1 MKKILF
7 NLCLVLLASLGYSQE
22 NLKTVFGTVSDDFGV
37 LKDVDISIPGKDQG
51 VVSDAAGKYTIQAQE
66 GDVLVFSH
74 MGMMS
79 QEIPVED
86 VTRVLNITMYPK
98 VEQLKNVTVTQNML
112 KNQQE
117 LAIAYKSN
125 PKIIRTAFG
134 YWDGDAT
141 SFQLRT
147 IDKKEINTGAMDIAT
162 VIQSRFPAIKIQR
175 NLLETQV
182 FLRIVGSLNSSPAGY
197 DIDGLLTKQFPSYLD
212 PQNIERIG
220 LVTSFSALTRYGT
233 FGAGGIIVIN
243 TKTANFQPKDENGQ
257 IIDMARRKD
266 NIYTTTVL
274 GEDTQKQNQPD
285 YLQQWYA
292 ANSEA
297 QAKGMY
303 NDLASKYIGSY
314 IYFLDAYDY
323 FVSQWKDQTFAD
335 SIITDNWAQFA
346 DNPVAL
352 KSLAFLYQAQGELEK
367 ANTLYK
373 EVFILRPNY
382 AQSYLDLA
390 DSYREI
396 GDYQKAAGIYAR
408 YGYLSEE
415 GFLNDTQK
423 VFTQMIDREL
433 NNLIA
438 LKGRDLLSKRDLKKL
453 TLDEYFEGTRLVFEW
468 ADSEAEFELQFVN
481 PQNRYFEWKHSLRDN
496 ADRIKDEKSIGYAT
510 EEYLIDDALKGNWQ
524 VNINYL
530 GNKSLTPT
538 YLKATIYHNY
548 GSPGQ
553 SKETKVFKL
562 SLKNVTQRLFSVN
575 NGDGVVS
582 R

>member
-1 MKKILF
+1 
-7 NLCLVLLASLGYSQE
+7 VASIGFSQE
-22 NLKTVFGTVSDDFGV
+22 NLKTVFGTVSDDFGL
-37 LKDVDISIPGKDQG
+37 LKDVDISVQGKDEG
-51 VVSDAAGKYTIQAQE
+51 VVSDAEGKYKIRVQK

-147 IDKKEINTGAMDIAT
+147 IEKKDINTGAADLAT

-175 NLLETQV
+175 NPLETQV
-182 FLRIVGSLNSSPAGY
+182 FLRIVGSLTSSPAGY

-243 TKTANFQPKDENGQ
+243 TKAANFQPKDENGQ
-257 IIDMARRKD
+257 ILDMARRKD
-266 NIYTTTVL
+266 NIYTNTVL
-274 GEDTQKQNQPD
+274 GEDSQKQNQPD
-285 YLQQWYA
+285 YLQQFFA

-297 QAKGMY
+297 QAMDVYK
-303 NDLASKYIGSY
+303 NFATKYIGSY
-314 IYFLDAYDY
+314 VYFLEAYNF
-323 FVSQWKDQTFAD
+323 FVSEWKDQNFAD
-335 SIITDNWAQFA
+335 SIIADNWPQFA

-352 KSLAFLYQAQGELEK
+352 KSLAFIYQAGGQFEK
-367 ANTLYK
+367 ANALFK

-396 GDYQKAAGIYAR
+396 GAYQKAAGIYAR

-423 VFTQMIDREL
+423 VFTQMMDREL
-433 NNLIA
+433 NNLIT
-438 LKGRDLLSKRDLKKL
+438 LKGRDLLSKRDLKQL

-481 PQNRYFEWKHSLRDN
+481 PQNRYFDWKHSLRDN
-496 ADRIKDEKSIGYAT
+496 ADRIKDEKAIGYTT
-510 EEYLIDDALKGNWQ
+510 EEYLIDDSIKGNWQ

-548 GSPGQ
+548 GSPAQ

-562 SLKNVTQRLFSVN
+562 SLKNVTQRLFTVN
-575 NGDGVVS
+575 NGDRVVT